1 MRWPGLEAS
10 IAIALPLAFL
20 VGCGGGEPPP
30 AIDAGTDASDEVDAG
45 PRLDAGLDAGR
56 DGGTDAGPPPPRQ
69 FITDDQGRALIL
81 HGINDGTA
89 KDDPEYSPSF
99 DEADVQRLTDEWGF
113 DFDRYLVFWEAAE
126 PTPGHIDDAYL
137 DRIQTR
143 LDWAAAHGMLV
154 MLDMHQDVYARR
166 FCCDGAPSWAIRDD
180 GAAFTLQSIWSLN
193 YWQPAVQNA
202 FDHFWAY
209 DAADRDLQDHF
220 GDVLV
225 ALATR
230 FHDHPALLGF
240 DVFNEP
246 SGGSAIDVNE
256 IQRGVSPGPSSPT
269 SIFDQTRL
277 IPFYQRMIERI
288 RAVDEDHWIFFEP
301 RFGAAGSGAVQYFPP
316 LVDPRPGEPRIVYAP
331 HLYSIAYEAASQ
343 YRPTDR
349 TVARWEAA
357 RIEESRAHNYPILLG
372 EFGMDRT
379 FPGAEQYLDDVLEM
393 ADRQQLSWAYWA
405 YSPGTW
411 GFWDP
416 VTMTEQSNIDQL
428 VRVYPQRVA
437 GTPTGW
443 SWDRHA
449 HVFTLTFDTR
459 AGVTG
464 PTEIF
469 VPSERFFPAGF
480 VVTSTDPEGSW
491 TQSFD
496 AERHR
501 LSITTSET
509 VASHAFTVRSR

>member
-1 MRWPGLEAS
+1 M
-10 IAIALPLAFL
+10 
-20 VGCGGGEPPP
+20 PP
-30 AIDAGTDASDEVDAG
+30 ASDAGTDAPGDDAG
-45 PRLDAGLDAGR
+45 SDAGTDA
-56 DGGTDAGPPPPRQ
+56 GTDAGPPPPRL
-69 FITDDQGRALIL
+69 FITDMQGRALIL

-89 KDDPEYSPSF
+89 KDDPEFSPSF
-99 DEADVQRLTDEWGF
+99 TEPDVQRFTDEWGLN
-113 DFDRYLVFWEAAE
+113 FDRYLVFWEAAE
-126 PTPGHIDDAYL
+126 PTPGTIDQAYL

-143 LDWAAAHGMLV
+143 LDWAAAHGMMV

-180 GAAFTLQSIWSLN
+180 GQPFTLQSIWSLN
-193 YWQPAVQNA
+193 YVQPAVEHA
-202 FDHFWAY
+202 FDNFWSY
-209 DAADRDLQDHF
+209 DAANRDLQDHY

-240 DVFNEP
+240 DLINEP
-246 SGGSAIDVNE
+246 SGGSAIDLNE
-256 IQRGVSPGPSSPT
+256 IQRGVATGPT
-269 SIFDQTRL
+269 SRTSVFDQTRL

-288 RAVDEDHWIFFEP
+288 RAVDQDHWIFFEP

-316 LVDPRPGEPRIVYAP
+316 LTDPRAGEPRIVYAP
-331 HLYSIAYEAASQ
+331 HLYSFLYEAASAYQ
-343 YRPTDR
+343 PTDR

-357 RIEESRAHNYPILLG
+357 RIEESRTTNYPILMG

-379 FPGAEQYLDDVLEM
+379 FPGAAQYLDDVLDM
-393 ADRQQLSWAYWA
+393 ADRQMLSWAYWA

-416 VTMTEQSNIDQL
+416 VAMTEHPNIDQL

-437 GTPTGW
+437 GTPTSW
-443 SWDRHA
+443 SWDRHT
-449 HVFTLTFDTR
+449 HVFTLAFDTR

-469 VPSERFFPAGF
+469 VPSERFFAGGF
-480 VVTSTDPEGSW
+480 DVTSTDPMGSW
-491 TQSFD
+491 SSTFD
-496 AERHR
+496 ATRHV
-501 LSITTSET
+501 LSITTSDT
-509 VASHAFTVRSR
+509 VPSHAFTIAPR